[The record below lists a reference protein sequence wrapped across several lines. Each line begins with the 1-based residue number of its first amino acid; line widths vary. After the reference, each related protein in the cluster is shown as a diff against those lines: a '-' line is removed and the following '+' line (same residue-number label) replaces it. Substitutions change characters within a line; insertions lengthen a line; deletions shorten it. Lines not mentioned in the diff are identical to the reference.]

1 MARVAAVG
9 LMLEFLLVVA
19 CCLSLANETLF
30 APPVFIFYALD
41 HPHELPVL
49 VFILATVA
57 IIRQRTILSI
67 ATFAGATAALFVLP
81 RALAVFSQ

>member
-1 MARVAAVG
+1 
-9 LMLEFLLVVA
+9 
-19 CCLSLANETLF
+19 
-30 APPVFIFYALD
+30 
-41 HPHELPVL
+41 VL
-49 VFILATVA
+49 VFILATIA